1 VCGNGVC
8 QSLENCANCPGDCG
22 ACPPQNCEDI
32 APCTVD
38 CLFPP
43 DNVFSCVNACG
54 NGACADAAFFADQ
67 FFNCA
72 FGQILTF
79 PPCLNFACFTR
90 RCSAQWSACQMQG
103 TCD

>member
-8 QSLENCANCPGDCG
+8 QPLENCANCPGDCG
-22 ACPPQNCEDI
+22 GCAPVDCEDV
-32 APCTVD
+32 APCTVN

-43 DNVFSCVNACG
+43 TNLASCVNACG
-54 NGACADAAFFADQ
+54 NGACADALFFADR

-72 FGQILTF
+72 FQQILTF
-79 PPCLNFACFTR
+79 PPCLSFNCFTQ
-90 RCSAQWSACQMQG
+90 RCSAQWSACQMSG